1 MALAVED
8 GLNNPQAFAGAQ
20 LQDTPAF
27 ILSFDTVADTVVVPP
42 GTTLADTVDKTTEMD
57 CGWLPAREELP
68 PHPELSR
75 TTVKAANE
83 KNDFP
88 LIPFLKFIGPPN
100 FARGK
105 FPMTL
110 ENW

>member
-1 MALAVED
+1 ED

-20 LQDTPAF
+20 PQTTPAF
-27 ILSFDTVADTVVVPP
+27 ILSFDTVADTVVEPP

-57 CGWLPAREELP
+57 CGWLLSWEELP

-75 TTVKAANE
+75 TRVNVANK

-88 LIPFLKFIGPPN
+88 LIPFLKFIGPPISGA
-100 FARGK
+100 AR
-105 FPMTL
+105 FR
-110 ENW
+110 